1 MSCLLTHTHMYT
13 RMHTHPTDT
22 LLELSEFVK
31 GGFDLTPVVSLY
43 GKFGK
48 CLAWPQPL
56 IPHSVEGKPTKLFRD
71 AMKQT
76 NSNSK
81 RAGSMLTNSDSWF

>member
-1 MSCLLTHTHMYT
+1 MSCLRTHTHIYT
-13 RMHTHPTDT
+13 CTHTHRTDT

-31 GGFDLTPVVSLY
+31 GGFDLTLVVSLY

-56 IPHSVEGKPTKLFRD
+56 IPHSVEGKPTKLFGD

-76 NSNSK
+76 NKQQQQKNRK
-81 RAGSMLTNSDSWF
+81 RIDQ